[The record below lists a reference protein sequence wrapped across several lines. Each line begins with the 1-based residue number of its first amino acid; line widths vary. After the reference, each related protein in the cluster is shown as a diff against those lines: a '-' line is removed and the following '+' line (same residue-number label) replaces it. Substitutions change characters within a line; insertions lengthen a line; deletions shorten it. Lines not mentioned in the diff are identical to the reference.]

1 MIKALAAVSI
11 LAICV
16 AGCAPAG
23 SSVYTESQI
32 GRAATVMHGKVLAI
46 RDVTLQGD
54 NSGAGGV
61 AGAVAGGA
69 AGTMVSG
76 NPALAVAGAAGGAL
90 VGGVAGVVAEDAFRR
105 AGGVELIVQ
114 QENGQTIAVAQTNDQ
129 ALRIGDSVLVL
140 RSDKV
145 RVIRDAT
152 IEPAT
157 QTGQP

>member
-1 MIKALAAVSI
+1 MIRPAVIAVLTAAALS
-11 LAICV
+11 
-16 AGCAPAG
+16 GCAPA
-23 SSVYTESQI
+23 STSTYTEGQI

-46 RDVTLQGD
+46 RDVSLQGD

-69 AGTMVSG
+69 AGTMVSS

-105 AGGVELIVQ
+105 EGGVELIIQ
-114 QENGQTIAVAQTNDQ
+114 QENGQTIAVAQTNEQ
-129 ALRIGDSVLVL
+129 VLKVGDPVLVL

-152 IEPAT
+152 VNPV
-157 QTGQP
+157 P